1 MRAHFH
7 LQPSALGLVLLA
19 IAAGSVVSLPL
30 SGLVIARFESRRTV
44 SAMAVL
50 LAVGLAT
57 VAVGYLIGLAV
68 VVAGLFVLGLANGAW
83 DVAMNVHG
91 AAVESHLDRS
101 IMPRFHAGWSL
112 GSVVGALVGVVMV
125 VLGVPVT
132 AHLAVVAILVA
143 VAVPLATRRF
153 ISAPQSTTNAE
164 GEVPSAGDPADGRR
178 GALAAWREPRTL
190 AIGVFVLAFAFAEGT
205 GNDWISVA
213 SIDGYHVPV
222 AVGTIAFAT
231 FLAAMTAGRWFAPT
245 LLDRYGRVRVVRWLA
260 VTASAGAALF
270 VFGPAVPV
278 AFAGVLLWGAG
289 TSAGFPVGMSAG
301 ADDPGMAAGRVSV
314 IASIGYCA
322 FLAGPPLIGFLGNHL
337 TVLRALTAVS
347 ILMALATILLQ
358 LCANGRRPRPFR
370 APDSEP
376 VHQSASRSK
385 SLMYLGSG
393 VHIKRSESSAAP
405 ALLAQLAPAVEGSR
419 LSLPVL
425 AATVRVGGH
434 NTVAGPMEAGCGKR
448 CACLPSRPTIFG

>member
-1 MRAHFH
+1 MTSAATTPSVSNEQVRLATRATYLVFIGSGVALASWASRIPQVRQHFH
-7 LQPSALGLVLLA
+7 LQPSALGLVLLS

-44 SAMAVL
+44 SGMAVL

-68 VVAGLFVLGLANGAW
+68 VVVGLFVLGLANGAW

-91 AAVESHLDRS
+91 AAVEGHLDRS

-112 GSVVGALVGVVMV
+112 GSVAGALAGVVMV
-125 VLGVPVT
+125 VLDVPVT

-153 ISAPQSTTNAE
+153 ISAPQSTT
-164 GEVPSAGDPADGRR
+164 SANGDLSTSGDPADGRR
-178 GALAAWREPRTL
+178 GAMAAWREPRTL

-213 SIDGYHVPV
+213 SIDGYHVPA

-301 ADDPGMAAGRVSV
+301 ADDPGKAAGRVSV

-322 FLAGPPLIGFLGNHL
+322 FLAGPPLIGFLGNHV
-337 TVLRALTAVS
+337 TVLRALTAVA
-347 ILMALATILLQ
+347 ILMALAT
-358 LCANGRRPRPFR
+358 
-370 APDSEP
+370 
-376 VHQSASRSK
+376 
-385 SLMYLGSG
+385 M
-393 VHIKRSESSAAP
+393 
-405 ALLAQLAPAVEGSR
+405 LAP
-419 LSLPVL
+419 
-425 AATVRVGGH
+425 TVR
-434 NTVAGPMEAGCGKR
+434 K
-448 CACLPSRPTIFG
+448 RPTPSAVSGA